1 MWVKKDVRLA
11 RGIDKLTALQV
22 KKTTA
27 PGYYGDG
34 GGLWLQVGAS
44 GTKSWIFR
52 FKSPVLAKSREMGL
66 GSLDTYT
73 LAEARVRAK
82 EARQVV
88 DRGQD
93 PIEQRKAQRRQSLL
107 SASLLMTFAQCAEA
121 YIEAHQAGWKNHKH
135 AGQWRSTLSTYA
147 FPVIGKLPV
156 SSIDTPL
163 VLRILEPI
171 WTAKNETA
179 TRLRGRIE
187 LVLDWST
194 VRGYRTGNNPARW
207 KGHLDKLLAP
217 PSKVQ
222 KVNHHPALAY
232 PEISEFMKSLAQRE
246 GMASLALQF
255 VILTA
260 ARSGEVR
267 GARWDEIDRINRTWT
282 IPASR
287 MKAGKEH
294 QIPLSDAA
302 ISVLNKVPVMI
313 DNPLVFPAPRGGLL
327 SDMTMAAVLKR
338 MEWNDLT
345 VHGFRSTFRDWAGE
359 TTGFPRE
366 VIEHALAHQLKDKA
380 EAAYARGTLF
390 AKRRL
395 LMDEWAN
402 YCKNTTA

>member
-1 MWVKKDVRLA
+1 MAK
-11 RGIDKLTALQV
+11 GIEKLTALGV
-22 KKTTA
+22 KKTNV

-34 GGLWLQVGAS
+34 GGLWLQVSAS
-44 GTKSWIFR
+44 GTKSWVFR

-66 GSLDTYT
+66 GSIDTYT

-82 EARQVV
+82 EARQTV
-88 DRGQD
+88 DRGLD
-93 PIEQRKAQRRQSLL
+93 PIEQRKALRQQSLL

-121 YIEAHQAGWKNHKH
+121 YIKAHETGWKNRKH
-135 AGQWRSTLSTYA
+135 AAQWRSTLSTYA

-156 SSIDTPL
+156 SSVDTPL

-187 LVLDWST
+187 LVLDWAT

-222 KVNHHPALAY
+222 KVKHHAALPY
-232 PEISEFMKSLAQRE
+232 SEINEFMRLLVERD

-267 GARWDEIDRINRTWT
+267 GARWDEIDRTNRTWT
-282 IPASR
+282 IPADR

-302 ISVLNKVPVMI
+302 IEVLNRVPVIM
-313 DNPLVFPAPRGGLL
+313 DNPLIFPAPRGGLL
-327 SDMTMAAVLKR
+327 SDMTMTAVLKR
-338 MEWNDLT
+338 MQRSDLT

-359 TTGFPRE
+359 TTSFPRE

-390 AKRRL
+390 NKRRD
-395 LMDEWAN
+395 LMQEWDN
-402 YCKNTTA
+402 FCSKS

>member
-1 MWVKKDVRLA
+1 MAK
-11 RGIDKLTALQV
+11 GIEKLTAFQV
-22 KKTTA
+22 KKTTT

-34 GGLWLQVGAS
+34 GGLWLQVSRS

-52 FKSPVLAKSREMGL
+52 FKSPVLARSRYMGL

-73 LAEARVRAK
+73 LAEARIRAK

-93 PIEQRKAQRRQSLL
+93 PLEQRKIQRQQSRL
-107 SASLLMTFAQCAEA
+107 SASLLMTFAQCGEA

-135 AGQWRSTLSTYA
+135 AAQWRSTLSTYA
-147 FPVIGKLPV
+147 FPVIGNLLV

-171 WTAKNETA
+171 WTVKNETA

-187 LVLDWST
+187 SILDWAT
-194 VRGYRTGNNPARW
+194 VRGYRTGDNPARW
-207 KGHLDKLLAP
+207 KGHLDKLLAA

-222 KVNHHPALAY
+222 KVKHHPALAY
-232 PEISEFMKSLAQRE
+232 SEIAEFMKSLAQRE

-302 ISVLNKVPVMI
+302 MSVLNKTQAFVE
-313 DNPLVFPAPRGGLL
+313 NPLVFPAPRGGVL

-338 MEWNDLT
+338 MERSDLT

-359 TTGFPRE
+359 TTAFPRE

-402 YCKNTTA
+402 YCQNSRLNSVES